1 MTPACGGSKGGK
13 NTKKSYYSSMVTHE
27 LKHYGIKGVRRTPEQ
42 LGHYKKS
49 MLKNMI
55 KDGTISTR
63 VNVQKQN
70 RHILGHKSH
79 TPDRSYIFGSV
90 ADAQRL
96 VDEYSGKGQL
106 IPQPDGRWTRKERI
120 TCEYPVG
127 VHIDKRTGTQTVTNK
142 ATIIY
147 SKTGTH
153 VMPRKDE

>member
-1 MTPACGGSKGGK
+1 MKG
-13 NTKKSYYSSMVTHE
+13 YYPSIFTHE
-27 LKHYGIKGVRRTPEQ
+27 LKHYGIKGMKWGVRRTPEQ

-63 VNVQKQN
+63 VNAQKQN

-79 TPDRSYIFGSV
+79 TPDRSYIFGTV
-90 ADAQRL
+90 DDAQRL
-96 VDEYSGKGQL
+96 VDRYGGTGKLVPAQSGQ
-106 IPQPDGRWTRKERI
+106 WTRKERI
-120 TCEYPVG
+120 TCDRPIG
-127 VHIDKRTGTQTVTNK
+127 VHVDKNTGTKTVTNK
-142 ATIIY
+142 AIIIY

>member
-1 MTPACGGSKGGK
+1 M
-13 NTKKSYYSSMVTHE
+13 KSYYPSIFTHE
-27 LKHYGIKGVRRTPEQ
+27 LKHCGVKGMKWGVRRTPEQ

-63 VNVQKQN
+63 VNVKKQN
-70 RHILGHKSH
+70 RHILGSKSH
-79 TPDRSYIFGSV
+79 TPDRSYIFGTV

-96 VDEYSGKGQL
+96 VDKYGGTGKL
-106 IPQPDGRWTRKERI
+106 IPAQNGQWTRKERI
-120 TCEYPVG
+120 TCDSPIG
-127 VHIDKRTGTQTVTNK
+127 VHVDKSTGVKTVTNK